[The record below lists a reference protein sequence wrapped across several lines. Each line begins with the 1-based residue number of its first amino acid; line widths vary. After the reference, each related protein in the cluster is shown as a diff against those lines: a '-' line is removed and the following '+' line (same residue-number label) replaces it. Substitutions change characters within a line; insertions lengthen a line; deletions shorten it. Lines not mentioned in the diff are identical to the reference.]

1 MGDWFRSITVLVM
14 AFVGAVVVTIGL
26 ATVIVPG
33 GAPDPQ
39 AAGGGDGSEGG
50 GAPPPTL
57 QPIEGVGGHL
67 HVSGDIEGT
76 LTLTRESNDARYSL
90 VGDDARMV
98 FDGDPPAIAQVSWEG
113 LEFFPEPEDC
123 SITPGDLDD
132 QLGVGQA
139 EVECTGLVDIRDG
152 GTISVTGSLGLPLTM
167 VGESDLPETGGS
179 VTVGDE
185 TWQFDE
191 AMLLAIPFSAVAG
204 EDDYNMILARE
215 GTDEGCPGADCSRTS
230 LRFRYDVQHHRL
242 TLVNVE
248 RDGEDADLA
257 AGACALES
265 NELGRLT
272 PGTAVVELTID
283 CPAAEVPGVGAVPIA
298 GTVIVQQV
306 DFVP

>member
-1 MGDWFRSITVLVM
+1 MGDWFRSVTVLVM

-39 AAGGGDGSEGG
+39 SAGGGDGGG
-50 GAPPPTL
+50 GGPPPTL
-57 QPIEGVGGHL
+57 QPIEGAGGHL
-67 HVSGDIEGT
+67 TVTGDREGT
-76 LTLTRESNDARYSL
+76 LTLTRESNDERYSL

-98 FDGDPPAIAQVSWEG
+98 FDGDPPAVAQLSWEG

-123 SITPGDLDD
+123 SITPGELDD
-132 QLGVGQA
+132 QLGIGQA
-139 EVECTGLVDIRDG
+139 EVACTDLVDIRDG
-152 GTISVTGSLGLPLTM
+152 GTISVSGTLGLPLTM
-167 VGESDLPETGGS
+167 VGDSDLPETGGS

-185 TWQFDE
+185 TWEFVE
-191 AMLLAIPFSAVAG
+191 AMLLAIPFVAVAG
-204 EDDYNMILARE
+204 EDDYNMILAHD
-215 GTDEGCPGADCSRTS
+215 GTDEGCPGPECSRAS

-242 TLVNVE
+242 TLANIE
-248 RDGEDADLA
+248 RDGADADLA
-257 AGACALES
+257 AGACALET

-283 CPAAEVPGVGAVPIA
+283 CPAAEVPGIGAVPIA
-298 GTVIVQQV
+298 GTVIVQQI